1 MALETITLVQV
12 SLSADIVA
20 SDGPLS
26 ALQQCLVKR
35 LQQESHYAPFQ
46 LLYENKLDIISE
58 IDLAIASMGLT
69 VIIMTP
75 SFQDNTP
82 NIPII
87 QLDEVEIVAQVIE
100 SPLINRASTGSG
112 ILGGLVAWWLA
123 SDLKRTF
130 IDGSQV
136 TVRSMKQFVN
146 ESEGTVLW
154 NVTCK
159 LSPNA

>member
-1 MALETITLVQV
+1 MPTETIELVQI
-12 SLSADIVA
+12 SLDDDIA
-20 SDGPLS
+20 AQEGPLS
-26 ALQQCLVKR
+26 AMQQCLVTR
-35 LQQESHYAPFQ
+35 LQQEERYAPFS

-58 IDLAIASMGLT
+58 IDLAIASLGLA

-87 QLDEVEIVAQVIE
+87 QLDDVEIVAQVIE
-100 SPLINRASTGSG
+100 NPLINRAAAGSR
-112 ILGGLVAWWLA
+112 IPGGLVAWWIA

-130 IDGSQV
+130 VDGSQV
-136 TVRSMKQFVN
+136 TVKSMKQFVN